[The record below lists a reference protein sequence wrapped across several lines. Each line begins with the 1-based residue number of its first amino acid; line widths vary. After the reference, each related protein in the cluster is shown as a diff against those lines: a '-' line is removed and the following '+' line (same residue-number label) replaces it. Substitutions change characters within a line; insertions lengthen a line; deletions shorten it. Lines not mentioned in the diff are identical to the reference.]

1 MRLPFRKLW
10 VAPIPTALLVFAL
23 LNQCSDNSHIFTAL
37 VISSIF
43 LSAWTTQYSIA
54 EGKCRSK
61 WYEYPFSIL
70 YDGCFLIVIAAISLV
85 FIPPY
90 QCYNDRTKVS
100 EALSSIAQL
109 RSEISNSLI
118 AKKEIT
124 QKELDNPSS
133 FKNIAYLEVDRTGKI
148 LIITA
153 TPSVSI
159 RLVPEYKDGAIEWQC
174 HGRPEK
180 FVPANCRR

>member
-23 LNQCSDNSHIFTAL
+23 LNQCSD
-37 VISSIF
+37 
-43 LSAWTTQYSIA
+43 
-54 EGKCRSK
+54 
-61 WYEYPFSIL
+61 
-70 YDGCFLIVIAAISLV
+70 
-85 FIPPY
+85 
-90 QCYNDRTKVS
+90 
-100 EALSSIAQL
+100 
-109 RSEISNSLI
+109 NSLI